1 MCYVGFKTLPY
12 TEFINKDGSVIS
24 PSTLCSL
31 YSQEVT
37 SQEKQ
42 ELEKISKGV
51 NTSIPAQHAATLTGV
66 VVGLTTGMK
75 VFTALT
81 ASFLGPF
88 WAPFGIVGLVGYVLS
103 IPLAV
108 KSSLMATVTM
118 KDTTRKLV
126 AYFLS
131 KKVGTS
137 ETRKVLTEALKQE
150 KTMLK
155 ECEFKK
161 GSPFAGLCSKD
172 QEKLHTLAIEAS
184 TMNEFRASIISTA
197 NKGTLWKNKHLLA
210 WHFFTAE
217 GKERTPREI
226 CKAICNL

>member
-37 SQEKQ
+37 SQERQ
-42 ELEKISKGV
+42 ELEKIRKGV
-51 NTSIPAQHAATLTGV
+51 NTSIPAQSVASLTGL

-75 VFTALT
+75 VLTAVT
-81 ASFLGPF
+81 ASFLAPF
-88 WAPFGIVGLVGYVLS
+88 WAPFGIVGLAGYVLS
-103 IPLAV
+103 IPFAAGT
-108 KSSLMATVTM
+108 SLVATVAM
-118 KDTTRKLV
+118 KNTTRKLV
-126 AYFLS
+126 AYLLS
-131 KKVGTS
+131 TKVGFS
-137 ETRKVLTEALKQE
+137 ETRKVLTAALKEE
-150 KTMLK
+150 KTILK
-155 ECEFKK
+155 ECECKK

-172 QEKLHTLAIEAS
+172 QEKLHTLAIES
-184 TMNEFRASIISTA
+184 GTMDEFRASIISTA

-226 CKAICNL
+226 CKEICNF